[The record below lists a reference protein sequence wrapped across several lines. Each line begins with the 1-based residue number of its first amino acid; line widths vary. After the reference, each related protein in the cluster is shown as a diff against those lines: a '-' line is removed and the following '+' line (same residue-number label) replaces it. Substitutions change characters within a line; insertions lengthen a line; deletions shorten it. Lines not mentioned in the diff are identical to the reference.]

1 LHLLLTDAT
10 GSKIVQGG
18 TQRVDTRWGQKL
30 IRQIDAEIVNSKL
43 ITEPIPD
50 FIIPWQNLNAPSIQL
65 IRNDSTHHLSNGQIF
80 CTFL

>member
-43 ITEPIPD
+43 ITEPISD
-50 FIIPWQNLNAPSIQL
+50 LIIPWQNLNVPSIQL
-65 IRNDSTHHLSNGQIF
+65 IRNDSTHHPSNGQISGIS
-80 CTFL
+80 L

>member
-43 ITEPIPD
+43 ITEPISD
-50 FIIPWQNLNAPSIQL
+50 LIIPWQNLNVPSIQL
-65 IRNDSTHHLSNGQIF
+65 IRNDSTHHLSNGQISGIS
-80 CTFL
+80 L